1 MEKDQNINPESQNEE
16 IKETESKEGIQEVQE
31 DSVEKIQEVQ
41 EDSVEKNQ
49 EVQEDSVE
57 KNQEVQEDSVEKN
70 QEVQEV
76 TPEEKIKEL
85 EDKVARAFAEMENQ
99 RRRFEKEKDDAF
111 DYGGFS
117 FAKEALNL
125 IDNLER
131 SKQILESDEV
141 LKDTEALKKTLEHF
155 EIISKDMISIFSKNG
170 ITPVISI
177 GKKLDPNQHQAMMEI
192 DDDQKE
198 PGTIVQEIQKGFMM
212 KDRLLRPALV
222 GVSKKTKTQ
231 NDQKSEENEENSN
244 N

>member
-1 MEKDQNINPESQNEE
+1 MEKDQNINSENQNEE
-16 IKETESKEGIQEVQE
+16 IKETEAEEEVQE
-31 DSVEKIQEVQ
+31 EQGDSAERKEEIKEI
-41 EDSVEKNQ
+41 
-49 EVQEDSVE
+49 
-57 KNQEVQEDSVEKN
+57 
-70 QEVQEV
+70 
-76 TPEEKIKEL
+76 TLEEKIKEL

-131 SKQILESDEV
+131 SKQILEGDEL

-170 ITPVISI
+170 ITPIISI

-198 PGTIVQEIQKGFMM
+198 PGTIVQEIQRGFMM

-222 GVSKKTKTQ
+222 GVSKKTKIE
-231 NDQKSEENEENSN
+231 NDQKSEENEDNSEN
-244 N
+244 